1 MSKIDALTRQLV
13 GNRRAHHRK
22 RFVYDVTVRDEL
34 GERIFRGKTVNL
46 SRAGARLEGFPDGEG
61 PSVGQDVLIEFL
73 VIPKDL
79 SLSPKIATRPA
90 RIWRI
95 DGGEGAFSLAVK
107 FEREFPE

>member
-13 GNRRAHHRK
+13 GNRRTRHRK
-22 RFVYDVTVRDEL
+22 RFVYDVTVRNET

-46 SRAGARLEGFPDGEG
+46 SRAGARLEGFPGGKG
-61 PSVGQDVLIEFL
+61 PSMGQDVLIEFL
-73 VIPKDL
+73 VIPKD
-79 SLSPKIATRPA
+79 SSQTSKVVTRSA

-95 DGGEGAFSLAVK
+95 DGGEGAFSLVVK